1 MLIEPDVIGLVIV
14 TSVTTALAGRMTCE
28 LKPEATTALLVTDTL
43 ASKKVAVIN
52 IEPQ

>member
-1 MLIEPDVIGLVIV
+1 
-14 TSVTTALAGRMTCE
+14 MTCE
-28 LKPEATTALLVTDTL
+28 LKPEATTALLVVVTL